1 MKNLSNRHLYLICYI
16 LALMPL
22 AILLFIHQSDLLNHT
37 QESIFYF
44 AYLVLVIILDI
55 WRASTRKEIKPQFL
69 MEFIYTAM
77 IGGLT
82 IYYLE
87 GGELPF
93 HKIFLLAAGLFFI
106 RQGNRQSII
115 PQESPEAGIMK
126 DYNKPIYQKSQ
137 RMLGRSQ
144 FALGVFGLLMALL
157 VPNDYAF
164 HAFTIFM
171 AVNFVGAM
179 VWLYKSFTAAS

>member
-1 MKNLSNRHLYLICYI
+1 MKNLSYHQLYIICYV

-22 AILLFIHQSDLLNHT
+22 AILLFTYQSDLLNYT
-37 QESIFYF
+37 KESIFYY
-44 AYLVLVIILDI
+44 AYLALIIILDI
-55 WRASTRKEIKPQFL
+55 WRASIKKEIKPQFL
-69 MEFIYTAM
+69 IEFVYAAM

-82 IYYLE
+82 IYYVN
-87 GGELPF
+87 GGEVPF
-93 HKIFLLAAGLFFI
+93 HKIFLLAMGLFFM

-115 PQESPEAGIMK
+115 PQDSPEAGIMK
-126 DYNKPIYQKSQ
+126 DYDKPVYQKSQ

-157 VPNDYAF
+157 VPNDYTF
-164 HAFTIFM
+164 HAFAVFM

-179 VWLYKSFTAAS
+179 VWLYKSFKNAS